1 MARGN
6 PLVTPSIF
14 DEESNISLGS
24 LYKNTK
30 NKIVDQATK
39 RKEIDAYMNERGRY
53 FSDAGVYVPE
63 FGEDQYGAGV
73 GSSARHQ
80 AAAASTSDYLAN
92 LLDYTPFRPIS
103 GFMGDVGSFGAGA
116 LQEVKGS
123 LFDYGKSI
131 ADGNIDNNYLGAFA
145 QDMKDNFVG
154 SFLTP
159 RYTGYMDVV
168 DKVYKRPTAIA
179 EAMIANGPTAK
190 QINDSLAM
198 DSQLMQQ
205 TVGDFSK
212 PTAVTPTTP
221 PPPPTPTQR
230 NVTKFS
236 PTRSTAIKG
245 GRGGRGNVGGNS
257 MKAGSSR
264 NYGVTGRRVVGGR

>member
-6 PLVTPSIF
+6 PLVAPSIF
-14 DEESNISLGS
+14 DEELGINLGN
-24 LYKNTK
+24 LYKSTK
-30 NKIVDQATK
+30 SKILDQATK
-39 RKEIDAYMNERGRY
+39 RKEIDAYMDERGRY

-92 LLDYTPFRPIS
+92 LLDYTPLRPVS

-116 LQEVKGS
+116 LQELKGS

-131 ADGNIDNNYLGAFA
+131 ADGNVDNNYLGAFA

-159 RYTGYMDVV
+159 RYTGYMDVI
-168 DKVYKRPTAIA
+168 DKVYERPTAIA
-179 EAMIANGPTAK
+179 EAMIASGPTAK
-190 QINDSLAM
+190 QVNDSLAM
-198 DSQLMQQ
+198 DSQLMNQ
-205 TVGDFSK
+205 TKGDFSK
-212 PTAVTPTTP
+212 SFEMP
-221 PPPPTPTQR
+221 PPRPPT
-230 NVTKFS
+230 VSKFS

-245 GRGGRGNVGGNS
+245 GRGGRGNVGRNS
-257 MKAGSSR
+257 TKAGSSR
-264 NYGVTGRRVVGGR
+264 NYGVTGRRIVGGR

>member
-6 PLVTPSIF
+6 PLVAPSIF
-14 DEESNISLGS
+14 DEEPGINLGN
-24 LYKNTK
+24 LYKSTK
-30 NKIVDQATK
+30 SKILDQATK
-39 RKEIDAYMNERGRY
+39 RKEIDAYMDERGKY

-92 LLDYTPFRPIS
+92 LLDYTPLRPVS

-116 LQEVKGS
+116 LQELKGS

-131 ADGNIDNNYLGAFA
+131 ADGNVDNNYLGAFA

-159 RYTGYMDVV
+159 RYTGYMDVI
-168 DKVYKRPTAIA
+168 DKVYERPTAIA
-179 EAMIANGPTAK
+179 EAMIASRPTAK
-190 QINDSLAM
+190 QVNDSLAM
-198 DSQLMQQ
+198 DSQLMNQ
-205 TVGDFSK
+205 TTGDFSK
-212 PTAVTPTTP
+212 SFEMP
-221 PPPPTPTQR
+221 PPRPPTVSKP
-230 NVTKFS
+230 
-236 PTRSTAIKG
+236 STARRARATRGRSVPVVRQPNLFSNQRIG
-245 GRGGRGNVGGNS
+245 GR
-257 MKAGSSR
+257 
-264 NYGVTGRRVVGGR
+264 YGL